1 MKYIVCIFFMVLN
14 MNLYS
19 NELYPQL
26 LEYCNNLNR
35 DFSTISEERK
45 EVLDTI
51 SKYLKEKIM
60 NNEEINLTFICTH
73 NSRRSHFG
81 QVWAK
86 IASIYYGINNL
97 KTYSGGTE
105 VTACNIRT
113 IGALQR
119 VGFVIDKLEKSDIK
133 DINSSNPLYILKWNN
148 TDENLKLFSKKY
160 TNDFNPKKNF
170 AAIIVC
176 SSADEACPV
185 VFGADERYYLPYED
199 PKKDDNTENEAK
211 SYDNTCRLIA
221 KEMFYLFNQVINE

>member
-1 MKYIVCIFFMVLN
+1 MKYIVFLIFMVLN

-19 NELYPQL
+19 SELYPQL
-26 LEYCNNLNR
+26 LEYCINVNQ
-35 DFSTISEERK
+35 DFSNISEERK
-45 EVLDTI
+45 EILNSI
-51 SKYLKEKIM
+51 SKYLKEKFK

-86 IASIYYGINNL
+86 IASIYYGIKNL
-97 KTYSGGTE
+97 KTYSGGTA
-105 VTACNIRT
+105 VTACNHRT

-119 VGFVIDKLEKSDIK
+119 VGFVIDKFEKSDIN

-185 VFGADERYYLPYED
+185 VFGADERFYLPYED
-199 PKKDDNTENEAK
+199 PKKDDNTENETV
-211 SYDNTCRLIA
+211 SYDNTCKLVA
-221 KEMFYLFNQVINE
+221 QEMFYLFSLVKNE